1 MPAPNE
7 GMRREEQHT
16 AKFFRDVYK
25 LTPEQEKNA
34 LASLTNDPA
43 SQAEEA
49 HRHMSE
55 AAEEDMLFGRCPFC
69 NTQVS
74 ATVFRMIE
82 GLFQFECFGCGAR
95 GPKAITAELA
105 LKKWNERIY
114 TGT

>member
-1 MPAPNE
+1 MPAPDEN
-7 GMRREEQHT
+7 MRREEQHT
-16 AKFFRDVYK
+16 AEYFRK
-25 LTPEQEKNA
+25 HWP
-34 LASLTNDPA
+34 SRTNDPA
-43 SQAEEA
+43 SEAEYLLEQK
-49 HRHMSE
+49 E